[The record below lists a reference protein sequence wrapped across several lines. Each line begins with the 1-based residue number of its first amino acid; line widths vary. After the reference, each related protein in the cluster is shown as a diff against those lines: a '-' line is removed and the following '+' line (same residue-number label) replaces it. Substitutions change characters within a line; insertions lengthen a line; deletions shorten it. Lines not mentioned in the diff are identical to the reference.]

1 MMADGRPAPPE
12 RLGPEAGELWTGI
25 MRERPAGYFDAA
37 GLALAEQY
45 CPVARHAVR
54 GEARSLDVGCATIL
68 CAVTDMMV
76 RVGQR
81 LALFPLQRHEGV
93 DYEPVQ
99 GDADVL
105 FEAHRR
111 FMDA

>member
-1 MMADGRPAPPE
+1 MMPDGRPATPE

-25 MRERPAGYFDAA
+25 MRERPAGYYDEA

-45 CPVARHAVR
+45 FAVARHAVR

-68 CAVTDMMV
+68 CAVTEMMV

-81 LALFPLQRHEGV
+81 LAIP
-93 DYEPVQ
+93 
-99 GDADVL
+99 A
-105 FEAHRR
+105 AAARR
-111 FMDA
+111 RRL